1 MAKGIHTREFA
12 EAFLAVTKCR
22 DHFTEDV
29 PPDTAEAMAHL
40 RESCAIA
47 AGKAPVPIPKR
58 PEVDPFKRV
67 DDAQVTCW
75 VTNKRSFCGHCF
87 KTHPVFTDGR
97 LEWSSCD
104 SHLDT

>member
-1 MAKGIHTREFA
+1 MT
-12 EAFLAVTKCR
+12 
-22 DHFTEDV
+22 D
-29 PPDTAEAMAHL
+29 DTTAAMDHL

-47 AGKAPVPIPKR
+47 AGKAPA
-58 PEVDPFKRV
+58 VDER
-67 DDAQVTCW
+67 QVTCW

-104 SHLDT
+104 SLLTP